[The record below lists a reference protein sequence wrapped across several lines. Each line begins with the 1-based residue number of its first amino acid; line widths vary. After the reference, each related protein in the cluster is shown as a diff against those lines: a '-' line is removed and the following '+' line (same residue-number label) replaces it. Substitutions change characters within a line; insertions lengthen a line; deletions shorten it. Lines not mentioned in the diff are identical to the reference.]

1 MVHANDETAQLLAT
15 LKRLFKAA
23 GLKYGDIAVR
33 LGVSEGTVKRY
44 LNRKGLTLEVL
55 QALCAAADISM
66 IELAALAGTEHPQKP
81 PLATP
86 AQEEALSADITLSM
100 TFFLLMRGWRAERIA
115 QEFKLSDQALTKYLV
130 QLDRL
135 GVIALF
141 PQNRVRVLRMVTL
154 QRNSATSA
162 LVARRVH
169 ELFGEID
176 LNDPEVVWTNGV
188 ARLSEASLSL
198 ISARLDRLRDE
209 IFELGEQDL
218 HLPPAQV
225 KWCTVFAAVRPVSVD
240 VLLHENFVPG
250 ATNTAQ
256 PQTASTSGR

>member
-1 MVHANDETAQLLAT
+1 MVDSNDETAQLLVT

-44 LNRKGLTLEVL
+44 LNRKGLTLEIL
-55 QALCAAADISM
+55 QRLCAAVDISM
-66 IELAALAGTEHPQKP
+66 IELAALAGAEHPQKP

-86 AQEEALSADITLSM
+86 AQEQALSADITLSM

-135 GVIALF
+135 GMIALF

-169 ELFGEID
+169 ELFGDID
-176 LNDPEVVWTNGV
+176 LNDPDVVWTNGV

-198 ISARLDRLRDE
+198 ISDRLDRLRDE

-240 VLLHENFVPG
+240 VLLHENFG
-250 ATNTAQ
+250 ANPADVTSL
-256 PQTASTSGR
+256 PASPRR